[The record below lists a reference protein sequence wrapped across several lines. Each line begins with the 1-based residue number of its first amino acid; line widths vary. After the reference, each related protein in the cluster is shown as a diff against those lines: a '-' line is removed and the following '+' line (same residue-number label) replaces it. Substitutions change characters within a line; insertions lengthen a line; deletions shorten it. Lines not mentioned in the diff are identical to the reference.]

1 VPVEKGELTKGQ
13 KAGLARGT
21 LGSREVMRYHP
32 ERMLEICE
40 EIAKGRNLKD
50 ICLEDKYPHPATVRR
65 WVLNFP
71 EAAAMMTAAREIS
84 AFELEERAVHLADRL
99 VAEKL
104 DRDKI
109 RSFEVAMNQYRWSAG
124 KRNPRVFSDKL
135 PPNFSVGVQITT
147 PLDLGGGG
155 TFKQIDGVYTIET
168 SVPSGE
174 EDARPPSTQKI
185 VDNAESKPI
194 LRERARGGRR
204 PVRVRDR
211 VKGKENGDESV

>member
-1 VPVEKGELTKGQ
+1 MSVEKGELAKAQ
-13 KAGLARGT
+13 KAGLKRGT
-21 LGSREVMRYHP
+21 LGSREVTRYSP
-32 ERMLEICE
+32 ENMLLICE
-40 EIAKGRNLKD
+40 EVAKGRTLKD
-50 ICLEDKYPHPATVRR
+50 ICAEDQFPHPATVRR

-84 AFELEERAVHLADRL
+84 AFELEERAVTLADRL
-99 VAEKL
+99 VKEKF
-104 DRDKI
+104 DRDQI

-174 EDARPPSTQKI
+174 EDARPPSTQRI
-185 VDNAESKPI
+185 VDNAEGKPV
-194 LRERARGGRR
+194 LKERARIARSPR
-204 PVRVRDR
+204 KRVAK
-211 VKGKENGDESV
+211 KGEAGE